1 MTITSVIVPKAL
13 GGCKTGSH
21 QKNDKIKCVPFGKM
35 IIGKPTDGMGMD
47 ETKMSFSSTFH

>member
-35 IIGKPTDGMGMD
+35 IIGKLTDGMGMD
-47 ETKMSFSSTFH
+47 F